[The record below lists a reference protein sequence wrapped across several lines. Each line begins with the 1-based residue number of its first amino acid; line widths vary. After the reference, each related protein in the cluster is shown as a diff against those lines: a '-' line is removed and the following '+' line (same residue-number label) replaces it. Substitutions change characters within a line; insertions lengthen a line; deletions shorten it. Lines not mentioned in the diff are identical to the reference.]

1 MKKVFK
7 IIRNIIFGIFLVAYL
22 SVIIC
27 VSTLVLNRND
37 YGYTEFGDKALLD
50 IKEDTNNYV
59 KGQLVIVEKRVIDK
73 LKVGDEIFVYQTNQQ
88 EKTVK
93 VVSSTIKDVK
103 AEETTPYITL
113 SSDDTSW
120 GQDYIAGEKV
130 KVYNSLGSIV
140 TFAESKWIFF
150 AIFIVP
156 CFFILLYEIYSVIVV
171 IKFDGEEVVLDGPA
185 AAAQGGQQAGVDNV
199 NVVMDQNNMNVLM
212 QQINN
217 LQNQLNMVNQPGV
230 QPQANAVPQ
239 QTVGVTPPPQV
250 QADVVA
256 QPTIQPQ
263 SVGAPVNTV
272 QSQVVTP
279 NANVVQP
286 SQVQSTPASQ
296 PTIQPQT
303 VDANTNVVQSPQLQ
317 QAVSQP
323 VIQPQTVVENVA
335 QPQLQSSTV
344 QSQSTPV
351 VNNQPIITSDKPS
364 ITNVIS
370 DSGN

>member
-37 YGYTEFGDKALLD
+37 YGYTEFGNKALLD

-73 LKVGDEIFVYQTNQQ
+73 LKAGDEIFVYQTNQQ

-230 QPQANAVPQ
+230 QPQVNATQ

-263 SVGAPVNTV
+263 TVGAPVNTV

-279 NANVVQP
+279 NANAVQP
-286 SQVQSTPASQ
+286 SQVQSAVVSQ

-344 QSQSTPV
+344 QSQTTPV

-370 DSGN
+370 DNGN

>member
-37 YGYTEFGDKALLD
+37 YGYTEFGNKALLD

-59 KGQLVIVEKRVIDK
+59 KGQLVVVEKRIIDK
-73 LKVGDEIFVYQTNQQ
+73 LKAGDEIFIYQTNQQ

-93 VVSSTIKDVK
+93 VVSSTIKEVK
-103 AEETTPYITL
+103 SEETTPYITL

-120 GQDYIAGEKV
+120 GQDYIAGEKI
-130 KVYNSLGSIV
+130 KVYDSIGSII

-185 AAAQGGQQAGVDNV
+185 ATQGVQQAGVDNV

-217 LQNQLNMVNQPGV
+217 LQNQLNMVNQPAV
-230 QPQANAVPQ
+230 QSQVGSAN
-239 QTVGVTPPPQV
+239 VGVTPSPQV
-250 QADVVA
+250 QADPVVQPVSQPQIA
-256 QPTIQPQ
+256 NSTVNVTQPQVVGENINSMQSQVNDVNAMQPKVNDVNVNEVQSSQVMGEVVSKPTIQ
-263 SVGAPVNTV
+263 S
-272 QSQVVTP
+272 
-279 NANVVQP
+279 
-286 SQVQSTPASQ
+286 
-296 PTIQPQT
+296 
-303 VDANTNVVQSPQLQ
+303 
-317 QAVSQP
+317 
-323 VIQPQTVVENVA
+323 QTVVANVE
-335 QPQLQSSTV
+335 QPQVQNSTV
-344 QSQSTPV
+344 QPQSTSA
-351 VNNQPIITSDKPS
+351 VNDQPIITSDKPS

-370 DSGN
+370 DSGK

>member
-37 YGYTEFGDKALLD
+37 YGYTEFGNKALLD

-59 KGQLVIVEKRVIDK
+59 KGQLVVVEKRVIDK
-73 LKVGDEIFVYQTNQQ
+73 LKAGDEVFVYQTNQQ

-120 GQDYIAGEKV
+120 GQDYIAGEKI

-185 AAAQGGQQAGVDNV
+185 VQGGQQAGVDNV

-230 QPQANAVPQ
+230 QPQANTMQPQ
-239 QTVGVTPPPQV
+239 VGGINVGVTPPPQV

-279 NANVVQP
+279 NANVVQS
-286 SQVQSTPASQ
+286 SQVQSTPVSQ

-303 VDANTNVVQSPQLQ
+303 VVANTNVVQSPQLQ
-317 QAVSQP
+317 S
-323 VIQPQTVVENVA
+323 N
-335 QPQLQSSTV
+335 TV
-344 QSQSTPV
+344 QSQTTPV

-370 DSGN
+370 DNGN

>member
-37 YGYTEFGDKALLD
+37 YGYTEFGNKALLD

-59 KGQLVIVEKRVIDK
+59 KGQLVVVEKRIIDK
-73 LKVGDEIFVYQTNQQ
+73 LKAGDEIFIYQTNQQ

-93 VVSSTIKDVK
+93 VVSSTIKEVK
-103 AEETTPYITL
+103 SEETTPYITL

-120 GQDYIAGEKV
+120 GQDYIAGEKI
-130 KVYNSLGSIV
+130 KVYDSIGSII

-185 AAAQGGQQAGVDNV
+185 ATQGVQQAGVDNV

-217 LQNQLNMVNQPGV
+217 LQNQLNMVNQPAV
-230 QPQANAVPQ
+230 QSQVGSAN
-239 QTVGVTPPPQV
+239 VGVTPSPQV
-250 QADVVA
+250 QADPVVQPVSQPQMANSTVNVTQPQNAMQPKVVA
-256 QPTIQPQ
+256 ANVNEVQSSQVMGEVVSKPTIQ
-263 SVGAPVNTV
+263 S
-272 QSQVVTP
+272 
-279 NANVVQP
+279 
-286 SQVQSTPASQ
+286 
-296 PTIQPQT
+296 
-303 VDANTNVVQSPQLQ
+303 
-317 QAVSQP
+317 
-323 VIQPQTVVENVA
+323 QTVVANVE
-335 QPQLQSSTV
+335 QPQVQNSTV
-344 QSQSTPV
+344 QPQSTSA
-351 VNNQPIITSDKPS
+351 VNDQPIITSDKPS

-370 DSGN
+370 DSGK